1 MRGFEEFL
9 DGKKDV
15 YNKTL
20 DGIEPPQADS
30 PVLGTRHRRSRE
42 EAAEKMRAEAT
53 EEPGKSAAERLP
65 ATIDKSVP
73 RPKRAVSPS
82 AVFEKVAVRKGGEE
96 KVRKL
101 LEKQKKR
108 AERLE
113 KKKYRGFG
121 ETSKPKEKKIKA
133 KKVELAKESENEASK
148 KRSHVSEEEKNL
160 FKELMKMAE
169 DFEKNVSSD
178 QGTKAV
184 GAREIIDFEESQTLG
199 GGEFTG
205 ENFDELF

>member
-1 MRGFEEFL
+1 MG
-9 DGKKDV
+9 
-15 YNKTL
+15 
-20 DGIEPPQADS
+20 
-30 PVLGTRHRRSRE
+30 GTRHRRSRE
-42 EAAEKMRAEAT
+42 EAAEKMKAEAA
-53 EEPGKSAAERLP
+53 EKIEASLEPGKSVERLP
-65 ATIDKSVP
+65 VTFDKSVP
-73 RPKRAVSPS
+73 RTKRTVSPT

-133 KKVELAKESENEASK
+133 KKVDLAKESESEVNK
-148 KRSHVSEEEKNL
+148 KRSQVSEEEKNL

-169 DFEKNVSSD
+169 
-178 QGTKAV
+178 
-184 GAREIIDFEESQTLG
+184 
-199 GGEFTG
+199 
-205 ENFDELF
+205 